1 MSTSRVS
8 WSPVTMT
15 PSRNTLSAAVRRAT
29 AWPAMS
35 WWAPSSKSLEMVRL
49 RAWKSSASTA
59 TVALPPVPYVPP
71 PGLGV
76 PDALL

>member
-1 MSTSRVS
+1 MS
-8 WSPVTMT
+8 WSPLTMI
-15 PSRNTLSAAVRRAT
+15 PSRNTLSAAVRSAT
-29 AWPAMS
+29 AWWPLRFWLAF
-35 WWAPSSKSLEMVRL
+35 SSKSLEMVRF

-71 PGLGV
+71 PGFGV